1 MSALNM
7 GDRATALSA
16 KPLLD
21 MLPILPK
28 EKNSLE
34 FIDLLVTFVDPKSED
49 KEKVLE
55 NVPPVRV
62 FLPDPEYEEE
72 PTGKN

>member
-55 NVPPVRV
+55 GVPPVRV
-62 FLPDPEYEEE
+62 FLPEPEEEE
-72 PTGKN
+72 PTGNN

>member
-1 MSALNM
+1 MSALNL
-7 GDRATALSA
+7 GNRTTALNA

-21 MLPILPK
+21 ILPILPK
-28 EKNSLE
+28 EKNCLE

-72 PTGKN
+72 PTVK